1 MCRVS
6 LNLNVKISI
15 SNVGTCKFKDQMLD
29 HSIKVIPAGYDHRG
43 ISKTWIYN
51 RMDIS

>member
-1 MCRVS
+1 MCGVS
-6 LNLNVKISI
+6 LNLNVKISVF
-15 SNVGTCKFKDQMLD
+15 NVSTFKFKDQMLD
-29 HSIKVIPAGYDHRG
+29 PSIKVIPAGYDHRG